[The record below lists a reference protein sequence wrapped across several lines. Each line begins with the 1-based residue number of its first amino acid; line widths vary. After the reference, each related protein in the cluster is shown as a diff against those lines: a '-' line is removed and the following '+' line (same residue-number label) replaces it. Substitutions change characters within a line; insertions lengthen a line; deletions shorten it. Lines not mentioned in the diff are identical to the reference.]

1 MWRLLLRLFHTE
13 KKLWVSMILA
23 WVIMSDYELLFA
35 IAPLFVCTFHL
46 VVGANGKPSSWLP
59 TCFAHIEAPSCLHRL
74 YLWPRLD
81 ALDPIDTLF
90 ANASCLLYFNGWHSS
105 QQHCQDKFLLLLR
118 NIAIVSGHCSKWI
131 GEEWIV
137 YRATSYYPAHCG
149 AKLHRSRSHTEYGL
163 QAQGPL
169 LK

>member
-1 MWRLLLRLFHTE
+1 
-13 KKLWVSMILA
+13 MILA

-149 AKLHRSRSHTEYGL
+149 AAGGAIDTAGTLTSIITLLLPCWCVLGLGSWSRVRVVI
-163 QAQGPL
+163 
-169 LK
+169 